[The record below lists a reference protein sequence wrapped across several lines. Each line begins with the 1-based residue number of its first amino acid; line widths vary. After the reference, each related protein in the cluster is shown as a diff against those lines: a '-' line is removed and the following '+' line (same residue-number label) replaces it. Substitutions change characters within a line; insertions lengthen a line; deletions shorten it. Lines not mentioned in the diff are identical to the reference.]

1 LLDIDLPGHQ
11 VGSANSDI
19 PKGVSPPGDW
29 DRLPVEVQVDQG
41 GHRKNI
47 EKNMENIK
55 TYEKIKA
62 NLMLI
67 LYLLSIISVKE
78 IGN

>member
-1 LLDIDLPGHQ
+1 MWSASLDIDLPGHQ

-29 DRLPVEVQVDQG
+29 DRLPVEVKVYQG

-55 TYEKIKA
+55 TYEKIKT
-62 NLMLI
+62 NLKI
-67 LYLLSIISVKE
+67 LNK
-78 IGN
+78 N